1 MASRKDNLKS
11 LVSNSRTRVII
22 VFTAFVLIG
31 AGVIGY
37 MQLKKN
43 VFAPESG
50 ARLERAANIGA
61 TPGAVN
67 QSAEYAALQNK
78 QNVLKA
84 EKAMQSGT
92 SSIPTII
99 NIKLIDSNT
108 QGVGPQGGTGGVNLG
123 NTSEEKPIW
132 QQDLIASEC
141 DSISLANAVKNG
153 ASVLDLREQ
162 CSCQQLKD
170 YGFKLIELMH
180 GCDCPDLKVLGYTA
194 TDFRDN
200 GSDANR
206 LKNCGFSACEMKSAG
221 FSATQMENGG
231 FTEGEL
237 LGAGFTQAQVEA
249 AGGIPPGLTAADI
262 KSSGCV
268 GDALKNFISKGV
280 SASAIRRVSGCS
292 LADFKTAGYGVS
304 DLRDAGYTAADLK
317 REGFSAEALRSAG
330 FEPRQLMNAG
340 FVPADLEKAGFTQT
354 EIKNGFRVLPK
365 GVGISDVRQ
374 GGCDIPSLTVEHQA
388 GVRAPAIEKI
398 VGCTAVAYKKSGFSD
413 KQIIASRAPAGIE
426 LTDEII
432 KGMGCDEKKLSEAR
446 RSGLSVQKILDTNH
460 CTLDNLKNSKYT
472 PKNLMDAGFTADQLL
487 SAGFNAKDVNDAS
500 KGIMEAIAK
509 GKTQGCSID
518 VAMKARKAGML
529 ASDLRKTIACRIDTL
544 KAAGYYASDLKNAGF
559 SPGEMTKVG
568 FNAGDLVAAG
578 YPPAEL
584 KSSGFDIAQ
593 LKKANVDPKALLSAG
608 FKDTDLQKAGFT
620 AKQMADAGIAPEEL
634 KKLGYDLKSLKDAG
648 FSAGQLKAAGFSG
661 GDLAKAGFTSQELAN
676 AGVDAKIDALAGVTA
691 IAEKA
696 SGTSTAS
703 PTATGAP
710 VSTDEVAAAP
720 DMVKENLSP
729 VEQSVDNINKAM
741 DEQKKSQALQK
752 YQQKIQAKLGSMQG
766 YTNGLIQAWRQSTS
780 QSYVLIKDDS
790 QKPKDSDRQ
799 GGNGQ
804 DEKSNQRMSREEDY
818 SKEMPNKSIAIKMGD
833 ILFATITSSV
843 SSDEPTPILATIVS
857 GPLSGSKIIG
867 SFTLPGNADKMII
880 TFNTL
885 SIPNQKHTIGIN
897 AYAIDPNTGRTSIS
911 SSTNHHYML
920 KYGSLFASTFIQGL
934 GNAFQSAD
942 TTISIGGN
950 GTSTNTTITNGQNRT
965 LTQNAVIGLST
976 LGQAWAQEAKKGMNL
991 PTTVQVYSGTP
1002 VGLLFM
1008 QDVEISTN

>member
-11 LVSNSRTRVII
+11 LVTNSRTRVII

-43 VFAPESG
+43 VFNAQSG
-50 ARLERAANIGA
+50 ARLEHIGNVGA

-99 NIKLIDSNT
+99 DIKLIDSST
-108 QGVGPQGGTGGVNLG
+108 QNVGPQNGTGGVNLTG
-123 NTSEEKPIW
+123 ESGEKPVW

-194 TDFRDN
+194 SDFRDN

-206 LKNCGFSACEMKSAG
+206 LKSCGFSACEMKAAG

-237 LGAGFTQAQVEA
+237 LGAGFTQSQVEA

-262 KSSGCV
+262 KSAGC
-268 GDALKNFISKGV
+268 GADATKKFISKGV
-280 SASAIRRVSGCS
+280 SASAIRRISGCS
-292 LADFKTAGYGVS
+292 LADFKAAGYGVS

-317 REGFSAEALRSAG
+317 KEGFSAEALRSAG

-340 FVPADLEKAGFTQT
+340 FIPADLEKAGFSQT

-374 GGCDIPSLTVEHQA
+374 GGCDIPALTTEHQA

-413 KQIIASRAPAGIE
+413 KQIIASRAPAGME
-426 LTDEII
+426 LTEDMI
-432 KGMGCDEKKLSEAR
+432 KNIGCDAKKLSEAR
-446 RSGLSVQKILDTNH
+446 RNGISVQKILDLNH
-460 CTLDNLKNSKYT
+460 CTLDNLKNAKYT

-518 VAMKARKAGML
+518 VAMKARKAGMM
-529 ASDLRKTIACRIDTL
+529 ASDLRKTIACSIDTL
-544 KAAGYYASDLKNAGF
+544 KAAGFYASDLKNAGF

-568 FNAGDLVAAG
+568 FNPGDLVAAG

-608 FKDTDLQKAGFT
+608 YKDSDLQKAGFT
-620 AKQMADAGIAPEEL
+620 AKQMAAAGIAPDEL

-648 FSAGQLKAAGFSG
+648 FPVAQLKAAGYSG
-661 GDLAKAGFTSQELAN
+661 SELAKVGFTPGELAN

-691 IAEKA
+691 LAEKA
-696 SGTSTAS
+696 
-703 PTATGAP
+703 TATSNA
-710 VSTDEVAAAP
+710 TDEVAKAP
-720 DMVKENLSP
+720 DLVKDNLTP
-729 VEQSVDNINKAM
+729 AEQSVDNINKAI
-741 DEQKKSQALQK
+741 DDQKKSQAAQK
-752 YQQKIQAKLGSMQG
+752 YQQKIQSKLSSMQG
-766 YTNGLIQAWRQSTS
+766 YTNSLIQAWRQSSS
-780 QSYVLIKDDS
+780 QSYVLVKDDS
-790 QKPKDSDRQ
+790 KKDKGSENQVGNQTERKLNQKMS
-799 GGNGQ
+799 Q
-804 DEKSNQRMSREEDY
+804 DEDY
-818 SKEMPNKSIAIKMGD
+818 SKGMPDKSIAIKMGD

-843 SSDEPTPILATIVS
+843 NSDEPTPILATIVS

-867 SFTLPGNADKMII
+867 SFSLPGNADKMII

-897 AYAIDPNTGRTSIS
+897 AYAIDPNTGRTAIS
-911 SSTNHHYML
+911 SSTNHHYMK

-976 LGQAWAQEAKKGMNL
+976 LGQAWAQEARKGMNL

-1002 VGLLFM
+1002 VGILFL